1 MTVPKHLK
9 SEQRNVWTPQR
20 EQGSKIRGGKAVMR
34 LGSLNAASKA
44 KTGDFFHFE
53 SAEKKKNNM
62 HQGSNFKN
70 TMEK

>member
-1 MTVPKHLK
+1 
-9 SEQRNVWTPQR
+9 
-20 EQGSKIRGGKAVMR
+20 MR